1 MTPKTNNWSEELQQ
15 QTRDAISEIRVSP
28 YDGNLHFKNS
38 GGCFAFMTI
47 QDLLGG
53 KLSLTDK
60 ENGQVFEFADLN
72 ELLNAGWAMD

>member
-1 MTPKTNNWSEELQQ
+1 MRNETNTWSEGLQQ
-15 QTRDAISEIRVSP
+15 QTRDAISEMQVSP
-28 YDGNLHFKNS
+28 HDGKLHFKNYDK
-38 GGCFAFMTI
+38 GFAFMTI

-60 ENGQVFEFADLN
+60 ENGQVFEFADVD